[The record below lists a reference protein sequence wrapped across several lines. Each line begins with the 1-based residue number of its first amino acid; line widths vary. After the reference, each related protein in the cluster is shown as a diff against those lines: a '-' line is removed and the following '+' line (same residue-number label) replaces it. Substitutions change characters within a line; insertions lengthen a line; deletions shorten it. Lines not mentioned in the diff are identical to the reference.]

1 MISLQEFKALLSKVD
16 ESGRK
21 LDEISEVLGGADK
34 LCEAACTDEVIRLLE
49 IILDDRDGDISYWV
63 WELDFGRKWKPG
75 CVTDSDG
82 TDIKLETA
90 EDLYRYLWLQWIS
103 IYGRSAPPRCVGRI
117 GDFTEAAGRNK
128 AKRTRILAMTD

>member
-49 IILDDRDGDISYWV
+49 MILDDRDGDISYWV

-90 EDLYRYLWLQWIS
+90 EDLYHYLTSNLNDGSSGFPYMVGQRRPGASDGSEIS
-103 IYGRSAPPRCVGRI
+103 QERLKEIR
-117 GDFTEAAGRNK
+117 
-128 AKRTRILAMTD
+128 